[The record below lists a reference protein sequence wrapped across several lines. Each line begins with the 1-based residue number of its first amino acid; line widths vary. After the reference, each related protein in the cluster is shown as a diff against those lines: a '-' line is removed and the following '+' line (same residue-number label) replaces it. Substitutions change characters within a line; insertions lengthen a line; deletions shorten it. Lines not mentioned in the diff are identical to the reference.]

1 MKNLLLNIKEESN
14 SKLMDEVIDIV
25 LDETDGTNEGVK
37 TYLENVMAYG
47 CQSGVVSS
55 LTYYKDTGDFFSRH
69 FDEIFDII
77 NENEFKLEELSSN
90 ELAWLGFEYMAQ
102 QLYEMVV

>member
-1 MKNLLLNIKEESN
+1 MKNLLLSIKEESN
-14 SKLMDEVIDIV
+14 SKLMDEVINIV

-37 TYLENVMAYG
+37 TYLEEVMAYG
-47 CQSGVVSS
+47 CQSGIVSS
-55 LTYYKDTGDFFSRH
+55 LMTYADTRAFFSRH

-77 NENEFKLEELSSN
+77 NENEFKLEELSYN
-90 ELAWLGFEYMAQ
+90 ELAWVGFEYMAQ